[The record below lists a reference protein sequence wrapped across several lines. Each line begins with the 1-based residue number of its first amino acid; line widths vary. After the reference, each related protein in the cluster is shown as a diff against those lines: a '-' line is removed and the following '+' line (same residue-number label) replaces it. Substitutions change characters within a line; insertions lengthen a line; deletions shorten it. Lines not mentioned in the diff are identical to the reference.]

1 MWKITWI
8 KGHTDDPGA
17 EELRM
22 FPDCYYEVQQAAD
35 ILARDALPHQ
45 HYPCGLVDRWFARV
59 QLAATTQAMLADW
72 WVYRKQV
79 DPLFGGCDISTRT
92 NMPTEDEIYQG
103 LGDDNEPQLV
113 YFDQEEEDQIPFDIC
128 DLDGNPIPPTIPP
141 PWSMITILTK
151 GTNLTMCRTPTL
163 MRINLLVPPI
173 LCAFRL
179 ASRIILSSTS
189 LLKPPRTKTLKEEES
204 LSGYGN
210 RGSGM

>member
-1 MWKITWI
+1 MVLDSFHLRIHLFLDNIAVIFYLLSPWRWQEWPHEYTQPVPQCALERRVLNTIVSRQHTWKITWI

-92 NMPTEDEIYQG
+92 NMPTEDDIYQG

-113 YFDQEEEDQIPFDIC
+113 YFGQEEEDQFPFDIC
-128 DLDGNPIPPTIPP
+128 DLDGNPILPTIPP
-141 PWSMITILTK
+141 PCQRS
-151 GTNLTMCRTPTL
+151 P
-163 MRINLLVPPI
+163 
-173 LCAFRL
+173 F
-179 ASRIILSSTS
+179 
-189 LLKPPRTKTLKEEES
+189 
-204 LSGYGN
+204 
-210 RGSGM
+210 